1 MIRQGR
7 VFTKLR
13 VGYKRCGEKNKDINI
28 DDSCAFLIRKLF
40 VEYSTG
46 LYSVDEIH
54 AKAIE
59 WGLKNNKTGKPF
71 DRSNI
76 GKILADEFYIG
87 IEVINKGKPNE
98 IRYKHIYPNLIS
110 DELFEKC
117 RKVREGKG
125 HNHTNKTKD
134 DRHILFKGLIKC
146 KNCGCTVTPEP
157 PKKGKYIYLRP
168 KPKHG
173 CNCKQINE
181 EVANKLVEDILKSM
195 SMPEDV
201 LEMYLGKLQER
212 FNTHQQEETLQQK
225 QKIQELENS
234 KKRLD
239 RLVDIYLNE
248 DIDKVT
254 YDKKKTELTRE
265 ISSLENQ
272 IVNFNNNSEE
282 VHISMKHLLEVVS
295 RMYELYMSSDIDRKR
310 KILKLVFPNFWLDGR
325 KLLYEIKKPFDD
337 VGLIEE

>member
-1 MIRQGR
+1 M
-7 VFTKLR
+7 
-13 VGYKRCGEKNKDINI
+13 
-28 DDSCAFLIRKLF
+28 
-40 VEYSTG
+40 
-46 LYSVDEIH
+46 
-54 AKAIE
+54 
-59 WGLKNNKTGKPF
+59 
-71 DRSNI
+71 
-76 GKILADEFYIG
+76 
-87 IEVINKGKPNE
+87 
-98 IRYKHIYPNLIS
+98 
-110 DELFEKC
+110 
-117 RKVREGKG
+117 
-125 HNHTNKTKD
+125 
-134 DRHILFKGLIKC
+134 FKGLIKC

-225 QKIQELENS
+225 LKIQELENS

-265 ISSLENQ
+265 ISLLENQ
-272 IVNFNNNSEE
+272 IATFNNNSEE
-282 VHISMKHLLEVVS
+282 VHISMKHLLEVAS
-295 RMYELYMSSDIDRKR
+295 RVYELYMSSDIDY
-310 KILKLVFPNFWLDGR
+310 N
-325 KLLYEIKKPFDD
+325 
-337 VGLIEE
+337 